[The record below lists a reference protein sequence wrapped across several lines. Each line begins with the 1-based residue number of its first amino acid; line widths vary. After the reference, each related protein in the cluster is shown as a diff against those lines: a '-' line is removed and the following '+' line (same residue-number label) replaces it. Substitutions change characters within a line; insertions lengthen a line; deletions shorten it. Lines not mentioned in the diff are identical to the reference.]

1 MRNEKSGVN
10 SQKAGLAVLI
20 WILAFQNPLERVWGS
35 FSYIDEFTALI
46 GAYLGLYDI
55 VVVRKGRP
63 SKDQMWTGIPLLVFI
78 AAGLA
83 GNLIYQYQ
91 PLKSVMI
98 DLYTNLKFFFAIGT
112 GYYLFAS
119 MDWKDLKK
127 TAGWN
132 ARLIISFLF
141 VLFLIDR
148 IFHIWPGQVRYGI
161 SSAVLFYAHPSY
173 FAGALAFLLVLLLG
187 TYEKKNIS
195 YIAMALLMMAF
206 TLRSKA
212 IASAAAGTFLFCLV
226 VILKRQIK
234 VWHLAVLGGV
244 CVLIG
249 LPFIW
254 FYYFSVGLS
263 SVRTWLTVCSAWI
276 IRDYF
281 PIGTGFGTFA
291 SSEAAK
297 NFSPVYLIYDMEKY
311 MYAKDNWRVFLT
323 DTFWPIIF
331 GQTGLIGTCA
341 FLTVLFQIGKN
352 VWGMYKQ
359 NRYAYVSLLFS
370 FIYLLISSTSEPSFH
385 NAIAIPLAMM
395 VGLLFASKKSGLDE
409 YDN

>member
-1 MRNEKSGVN
+1 MKKQESWCTPGKMTLTVM
-10 SQKAGLAVLI
+10 I
-20 WILAFQNPLERVWGS
+20 WILVFQSPLEKIWDP

-46 GAYLGLYDI
+46 GACLGLYDI
-55 VVVRKGRP
+55 VIVRKGRP
-63 SKDQMWTGIPLLVFI
+63 SKEQLWMGIPLLVFVF
-78 AAGLA
+78 AGLA

-91 PLKSVMI
+91 PLKSVII

-119 MDWKDLKK
+119 EDWENLQK

-132 ARLIISFLF
+132 ARLITVFLF
-141 VLFLIDR
+141 ALFLLDR
-148 IFHIWPGQVRYGI
+148 FFHIWPEQVRYGI
-161 SSAVLFYAHPSY
+161 SSAVLFYAHPSF
-173 FAGALAFLLVLLLG
+173 FAGALAFLVVLLLG

-212 IASAAAGTFLFCLV
+212 IASATAGAFLFCLA

-234 VWHLAVLGGV
+234 VWHLAVLGSV

-249 LPFIW
+249 LPLIW
-254 FYYFSVGLS
+254 YYYFSVGLS
-263 SVRTWLTVCSAWI
+263 SVRTWLTVCSVWI

-291 SSEAAK
+291 SSEAAR
-297 NFSPVYLIYDMEKY
+297 NFSPVYLLYDMEKY
-311 MYAKDNWRVFLT
+311 MLVSDNWRGFLS

-331 GQTGLIGTCA
+331 GQTGIIGTCA
-341 FLTVLFQIGKN
+341 FLTTLFRIGKN
-352 VWGMYKQ
+352 VWGMYQQ

-370 FIYLLISSTSEPSFH
+370 FIYLLISSTSEPAFH
-385 NAIAIPLAMM
+385 NAVAIPLAMM
-395 VGLLFASKKSGLDE
+395 VGLLFAAKKSGLNG